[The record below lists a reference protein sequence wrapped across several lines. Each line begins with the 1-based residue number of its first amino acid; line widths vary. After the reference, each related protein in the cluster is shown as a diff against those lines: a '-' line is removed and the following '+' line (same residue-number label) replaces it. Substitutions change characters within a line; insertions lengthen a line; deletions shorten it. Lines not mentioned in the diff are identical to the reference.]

1 MIEKLVRDGIPGIIR
16 SQGREC
22 EYRMA
27 SKGEILPLLTMKL
40 DEEVAEYKTD
50 RNIEELAD
58 VMEVLV
64 SLAEYHGFSED
75 ELIRECHRKRKE
87 RGSFAKGIILRVE

>member
-1 MIEKLVRDGIPGIIR
+1 MAEKLVRDGIPGIIR

-22 EYRMA
+22 ECRVA
-27 SKGEILPLLTMKL
+27 SEMEMLPLLTMKL
-40 DEEVAEYKTD
+40 DEEVMEYKTD

-58 VMEVLV
+58 IMEVLV

-87 RGSFAKGIILRVE
+87 RGSFTEGIVLRVE